1 MRLPNDRMR
10 IGAGSALALML
21 LLAATACHT
30 LSSITPNPAPAG
42 ATITLNGSGFGTTVG
57 QVIYDGASLTI
68 TSWADARIQATLP
81 AAKPNG
87 TYLVQVQ
94 AHNQLSNALTHQILT
109 PEYRL
114 QIPDGTVSYLPG
126 TACPSGWVELPD
138 AKGRF
143 VVGKT
148 DGTVVGALVGDAL
161 AQGEDRL
168 HGHDYAT
175 SVSVPGT
182 GITAVTGCCNSSLGD
197 AGSYDLVGTTDSADA
212 ALPRIQQLL
221 CERRVTGS
229 PVQVDDHP
237 YPADTVM
244 FFNRQS
250 CPAGFSLMS
259 GADGRFL
266 VATPAGGDIGAAVGV
281 ALENREDRVHDHGL
295 RTSIQIP
302 ESSVAA
308 LGGLNFNHTKKGV
321 YDSNAFGSTEPQ
333 SSGLP
338 YIQLL
343 VCRASFRLPPP
354 AGQQVVGDSVPS
366 GTFAYVN
373 ALACPSGWTRSGA
386 HEGRFLLGLPD
397 GGVPY
402 ETRGGPALAN
412 REERQH
418 AHGFSG
424 QVTIPSLDV
433 ALVSGCCY
441 SDTGA
446 HGTFGYAGITDP
458 AGTGL
463 PYLQLLGCEKD

>member
-1 MRLPNDRMR
+1 MRDEKRWMR
-10 IGAGSALALML
+10 GACVGW
-21 LLAATACHT
+21 LAAWSILVASGCHT
-30 LSSITPNPAPAG
+30 LSSIAPNPAPAG
-42 ATITLNGSGFGTTVG
+42 ALVTLTGSGFGTTVG
-57 QVIYDGASLTI
+57 QVMYDGTALAI

-81 AAKPNG
+81 AAKANG
-87 TYLVQVQ
+87 VYIVQVL
-94 AHNQLSNALTHQILT
+94 AHGQLSNALTHEIRT
-109 PEYRL
+109 PEYTL

-126 TACPSGWVELPD
+126 TQCPPGWVELTD

-143 VVGKT
+143 LVGKT

-161 AQGEDRL
+161 SEGEDRV
-168 HGHDYAT
+168 HDHDYAT

-197 AGSYDLVGTTDSADA
+197 AGAYDLVGTTDAGDA
-212 ALPRIQQLL
+212 ALPRIQQLV
-221 CERRVTGS
+221 CERRVTT
-229 PVQVDDHP
+229 PLPEVDDHP

-244 FFNRQS
+244 FFDRQS

-266 VATPAGGDIGAAVGV
+266 VATPAGGDVGAAVGV
-281 ALENREDRVHDHGL
+281 ALENREDRLHEHGL
-295 RTSIQIP
+295 RTSIQLP

-308 LGGLNFNHTKKGV
+308 LGGLNFNHAKKGV
-321 YDSNAFGSTEPQ
+321 YDSNAFGRTEPQ
-333 SSGLP
+333 TSGMP
-338 YIQLL
+338 YLQLL

-354 AGQQVVGDSVPS
+354 AGQAVVGDSVPS
-366 GTFAYVN
+366 GTFAFVN

-386 HEGRFLLGLPD
+386 HEGRFVLGLPP

-412 REERQH
+412 REERVH
-418 AHGFSG
+418 VHGFSG

-441 SDTGA
+441 GDTGA
-446 HGTFGYAGITDP
+446 HGTFGYSGVTDP